1 MKKSLLN
8 ILKFLAF
15 LSLGIVL
22 LYFAFKG
29 IKFQQL
35 VKAFQSVNYWWVLL
49 SLVFAFIAYAS
60 RAYRWSLLIEPLG
73 YSPTFSNSFYSLM
86 IGYLANFAFP
96 RIGEITRCGTL
107 SRTEKIPVDSLIG
120 TVIIE
125 RATDLLSLLTLLII
139 LIVAKFN
146 FFGSFFNKNIFN
158 PFYEKVAA
166 TFNFSVVIW
175 IFIFS
180 SILLFILLYFIFR
193 ARLAKLLFV
202 KKTKKAIKGILSGIK
217 TVYTMKKRGQ
227 FLLHTVL
234 IWVMYWL
241 MTYVVVFAI
250 PATSDLTMVDGLFLL
265 VIGGLGMS
273 APVQG
278 GIGAYHWIVSLGLT
292 IYGIPRADGL
302 AFATISHESQSLF
315 AIALGTMSFLVLFFA
330 KKKKTVTVV

>member
-29 IKFQQL
+29 INFQQL
-35 VKAFQSVNYWWVLL
+35 VKAFESVNYSWVAL
-49 SLVFAFIAYAS
+49 SLLFAFIAYAS
-60 RAYRWSLLIEPLG
+60 RAYRWRLLIEPLG
-73 YSPTFSNSFYSLM
+73 YKPSFSNSFYALM

-107 SRTEKIPVDSLIG
+107 NRTDKIPVDSLIG

-125 RATDLLSLLTLLII
+125 RAIDLLSLITLLII
-139 LIVAKFN
+139 LIVAKFD

-158 PFYEKVAA
+158 PFYKKVAE

-175 IFIFS
+175 VFIFGT
-180 SILLFILLYFIFR
+180 IFLFILLYFIFR
-193 ARLAKLLFV
+193 ARLTKLLFV
-202 KKTKKAIKGILSGIK
+202 KKTKKVIKGVMSGIR
-217 TVYTMKKRGQ
+217 TVYTMKKRGS
-227 FLLHTVL
+227 FLLHTL
-234 IWVMYWL
+234 IIWLMYWL
-241 MTYVVVFAI
+241 MTYIVVFAI
-250 PATSDLTMVDGLFLL
+250 PATSDLTMIDGLFLL

-292 IYGIPRADGL
+292 IYGIPRTDGL
-302 AFATISHESQSLF
+302 VFATVSHESQALF
-315 AIALGTMSFLVLFFA
+315 AIALGTMSFLILFFA
-330 KKKKTVTVV
+330 GKKKAVTVI